1 MGRLGTPS
9 PGGRNLALCCQV
21 WDETSGVRVSGG
33 CYVCAHLIFV
43 LQDLPSWLV
52 SSDRY
57 KVMVMMMVGLME
69 YGKWH
74 SEGSVKLHGMEKWHS
89 VGSVMFQLRKRKKW
103 DLDFGFG
110 DDRNRK
116 KRSRVS
122 WKVGEERRSAVIKGS
137 RKEKKTWT

>member
-9 PGGRNLALCCQV
+9 PGGRNLALCC
-21 WDETSGVRVSGG
+21 
-33 CYVCAHLIFV
+33 
-43 LQDLPSWLV
+43 QDLPSWLV